1 MRKFLPYLP
10 SASVSRSNLLTEKL
24 LIFTQLST
32 SLEKFRILV
41 GTSTEEKERLDVKS
55 CHQKHWCDLLF
66 LLFSLFFLWSV
77 LILLDQNAG
86 KGSRASFPVCPCH
99 PALALCTFVCLKT
112 LTGQLYWCLPSD
124 FLPWICHWVPPRA
137 QRLCRRAK
145 ARGFLAPCSQ

>member
-41 GTSTEEKERLDVKS
+41 GTSTEENEKERLEVKS

-66 LLFSLFFLWSV
+66 LLFSLFFPCSV
-77 LILLDQNAG
+77 CFDTAG
-86 KGSRASFPVCPCH
+86 PKSREGEQGKFPCLSLSPCPCPVYICVSEDTYRTAVLV
-99 PALALCTFVCLKT
+99 PA
-112 LTGQLYWCLPSD
+112 
-124 FLPWICHWVPPRA
+124 
-137 QRLCRRAK
+137 
-145 ARGFLAPCSQ
+145 